1 LVRWAAGH
9 QVHGRWQLPPSVHR
23 AMFCLPIALIVIPW
37 PDARASDVS
46 PCQPIARLAG
56 DSTVVAP
63 IGRVLAARG
72 IAAAGRSTCRQVTVS
87 VNVRPAGSGYAL
99 VIQDPEG
106 RTARRHL
113 PNPEAAA
120 LVIESWTRADLT
132 APLQTEG
139 TRDGTAESW
148 DDDPGDP
155 APLDLGLEIAEV
167 SARTREIAFRQPIDP
182 RPPTDEAPNAI
193 EAGSDSV
200 SAPAITVAAV
210 AGSAV
215 ALRLLGEG
223 GLALDRS
230 ASWGARGGFC
240 LRAGPV
246 CVGLLGRYA
255 RAFLDQ
261 AVTAPDLDRRSE
273 LDLQLSAELP
283 VRLGPLQIAP
293 ALGIG
298 AGQASSTWRIVNPDG
313 TPSARSRRYQHNGPG
328 SQGNDHDHHPGNRLN
343 TNTAM
348 AMANSSNGAT
358 ATEDEQRLLAEA
370 GFTVSLP
377 LGAGLALDLGLSV
390 GSALARWGDSESPRT
405 QLHGGLGLRYGQR

>member
-1 LVRWAAGH
+1 ML
-9 QVHGRWQLPPSVHR
+9 
-23 AMFCLPIALIVIPW
+23 CLSIALIVIPW
-37 PDARASDVS
+37 SAARASDVS

-72 IAAAGRSTCRQVTVS
+72 IAADGRSPCRQVTVS

-106 RTARRHL
+106 RTARRRL

-139 TRDGTAESW
+139 TRDGTPESW

-155 APLDLGLEIAEV
+155 APLDLGLELAEV
-167 SARTREIAFRQPIDP
+167 APPTREIALRQPIDT
-182 RPPTDEAPNAI
+182 PPMADTAPDAI
-193 EAGSDSV
+193 VTASDSI
-200 SAPAITVAAV
+200 SAPAVGVAAV
-210 AGSAV
+210 AASAV
-215 ALRLLGEG
+215 ALRLLGESA
-223 GLALDRS
+223 LAPDGA

-246 CVGLLGRYA
+246 CVGLLGRYT
-255 RAFLDQ
+255 RAFLGQ
-261 AVTAPDLDRRSE
+261 SVTAPDLDRRSE

-313 TPSARSRRYQHNGPG
+313 TPSPRGRRYQHNGPG
-328 SQGNDHDHHPGNRLN
+328 PQGADRDHHPGGRSN

-348 AMANSSNGAT
+348 AMANSSTGAT

-370 GFTVSLP
+370 GLTVSLP

-390 GSALARWGDSESPRT
+390 GSALARWGDSETPRT
-405 QLHGGLGLRYGQR
+405 QLHGGLGLRYGNR

>member
-1 LVRWAAGH
+1 
-9 QVHGRWQLPPSVHR
+9 
-23 AMFCLPIALIVIPW
+23 MFCLSIALIVIPW
-37 PDARASDVS
+37 PAARASDVP

-56 DSTVVAP
+56 ESTVVAP

-72 IAAAGRSTCRQVTVS
+72 IAAEGRSTCRQVTVS

-106 RTARRHL
+106 RTARRRL

-139 TRDGTAESW
+139 TRDGTPESW

-155 APLDLGLEIAEV
+155 APLDLGLELAEV
-167 SARTREIAFRQPIDP
+167 APPTREIAFRQPIDT
-182 RPPTDEAPNAI
+182 RPMASEAPDAI
-193 EAGSDSV
+193 VTGSDSV
-200 SAPAITVAAV
+200 SAPALGAAAV

-215 ALRLLGEG
+215 ALRLLGESA
-223 GLALDRS
+223 LALDGA

-246 CVGLLGRYA
+246 CVGLLGRYT
-255 RAFLDQ
+255 RAFLGQ
-261 AVTAPDLDRRSE
+261 SVTAPDLDRRSE

-283 VRLGPLQIAP
+283 VRMGPLQIAP

-298 AGQASSTWRIVNPDG
+298 AGQASSTWRIVNSDG
-313 TPSARSRRYQHNGPG
+313 TPSPRGRRYQHNGPSG
-328 SQGNDHDHHPGNRLN
+328 SDRDHHPGGRLN

-370 GFTVSLP
+370 GLTVSLP

-390 GSALARWGDSESPRT
+390 GSALARWGDSETPRT
-405 QLHGGLGLRYGQR
+405 QLHGGLGLRYGNR